1 MKIAATLYIA
11 LILCL
16 ISASCE
22 RDHCEKSSF
31 SVLLN
36 ERNWEGYLKT
46 CELEATNVKDEG
58 HFNLSIYE
66 KNPKHD
72 KYKDVLN
79 FIGIPIEKG
88 QYFMDSIDIFTDTYA
103 VFSVFEHEY
112 GTPTEDYVILPSGGS
127 FITVE
132 DIDLVE
138 NSFVI
143 SFHLV
148 LTVSGASGELHNS
161 SYPKVI
167 TFSEGHASGQFQD

>member
-1 MKIAATLYIA
+1 MKL
-11 LILCL
+11 LCL
-16 ISASCE
+16 VLLIFLITASCE
-22 RDHCEKSSF
+22 NKHCGESSF
-31 SVLLN
+31 STLLN
-36 ERNWEGYLKT
+36 ENSWEGYHKT
-46 CELEATNVKDEG
+46 CELETTNVKDEG
-58 HFNLSIYE
+58 QFNLSIYE

-79 FIGIPIEKG
+79 FIGIPIEEG
-88 QYFMDSIDIFTDTYA
+88 QYFMDSFDIFNDRAA

-112 GTPTEDYVILPSGGS
+112 GTPTQDYIIMPSSGS

-132 DIDLVE
+132 EIDLLE

-148 LTVSGASGELHNS
+148 LTVAGVTGELHNS